1 MPAPEEG
8 TMSGEY
14 DDERPIRPDGLA
26 IRRLRRNRGWSR
38 RDLLEAIAEAAR
50 RETGIR
56 ETISPNL
63 LEGVEEGNEAI
74 PYSTLCRIASGLDCE
89 PVELLEEAR

>member
-1 MPAPEEG
+1 V
-8 TMSGEY
+8 SGEY
-14 DDERPIRPDGLA
+14 DDLRPVHPDGLA
-26 IRRLRRNRGWSR
+26 IRRLRRERGWSR
-38 RDLLEAIAEAAR
+38 RDLLEAIAEAAL

-63 LEGVEEGNEAI
+63 LEGIEEANESI

-89 PVELLEEAR
+89 PIDLLGEPS

>member
-1 MPAPEEG
+1 
-8 TMSGEY
+8 MSGEY
-14 DDERPIRPDGLA
+14 DDGRPIQPDGLA
-26 IRRLRRNRGWSR
+26 IRRLRRDRGWSR
-38 RDLLEAIAEAAR
+38 RDLLEAIAEAAL
-50 RETGIR
+50 RETGMR
-56 ETISPNL
+56 KTISPNL

>member
-1 MPAPEEG
+1 
-8 TMSGEY
+8 MSGVY

-26 IRRLRRNRGWSR
+26 IRRMRRDRGWSR
-38 RDLLEAIAEAAR
+38 RNLLEAIAEATQRA
-50 RETGIR
+50 TGIR
-56 ETISPNL
+56 QTISPNL
-63 LEGVEEGNEAI
+63 LEGIEEGIDTI

>member
-1 MPAPEEG
+1 
-8 TMSGEY
+8 MSGEY
-14 DDERPIRPDGLA
+14 DDRRPIQPDGLA
-26 IRRLRRNRGWSR
+26 IRRLRRDRGWSR
-38 RDLLEAIAEAAR
+38 RDLLEAIAEAAL
-50 RETGIR
+50 RETGMR

-89 PVELLEEAR
+89 PVDLLEEVR